1 MTIEV
6 ADAPAKGRYEARD
19 GDALAGI
26 MTYQVTGNIIAFT
39 HTEVFPDHEGQGV
52 GGAIARRVMDD
63 ARAAGR
69 TVVPVCPFLA
79 GWLER
84 HPEYSAIVVTD
95 HRRVK

>member
-6 ADAPAKGRYEARD
+6 VDAPAKGRYEARD
-19 GDALAGI
+19 GETLAGF
-26 MTYQVTGNIIAFT
+26 MTYQVTGKIIAFT
-39 HTEVFPDHEGQGV
+39 HTEVSPEYEGQGI

-63 ARAAGR
+63 ARAAAR
-69 TVVPVCPFLA
+69 TVVPICPFLA

-84 HPEYSAIVVTD
+84 HPEYADMVVTD

>member
-6 ADAPAKGRYEARD
+6 VDAPAKGRYEARA
-19 GDALAGI
+19 GEVLAGF
-26 MTYQVTGNIIAFT
+26 MTYQVTGKIVAFT
-39 HTEVFPDHEGQGV
+39 HTEVSPEFEGQGV
-52 GGAIARRVMDD
+52 GKAIARRVMDD

-69 TVVPVCPFLA
+69 TVVPICPFLA

-84 HPEYSAIVVTD
+84 HQEYADMVVTD